1 MNSNE
6 NLTPQDVSNIL
17 LEGVGAPYV
26 AVFDAASNAIIDPSS
41 GLPIGELIDN
51 FVYEYAEEKEDSG
64 SFVITTK
71 GSAICDVPA
80 LQYSNILW
88 IQWGYLLPNGSV
100 ICGKARQVMITDI
113 SAGFK
118 NDRVTLE
125 IKFADSSIR
134 LKNVPANY
142 FSTELDFFNDLVGL
156 LQGYSITPVIKRY
169 RSYDGVGIYL
179 LEKLEASD
187 YNTEVTN
194 PSTSPEVTVITP
206 TGYANPTSFV
216 QADQWGRPVRD
227 NKNWRTLQHQA
238 TIQPASEIPEGA
250 VPVKITILDSKQAY
264 SDEIQ
269 SLIDEYPDRYRLINP
284 HAVNTNA
291 RGDVIESSPLLG
303 GLYRSVVVTRSAP
316 NNIWGQLHS
325 LASQLP
331 GGPFYM
337 DGRDGSLVIHNMA
350 SDRPVSLVYTYQG
363 GSGELL
369 DFEVTSKFIRSAVE
383 VSTSSD
389 IEPDSKH
396 LVSSVAQG
404 SMDRSMTNPDL
415 YYSGWDSNLEAT
427 TSLENS
433 PAGRDMSKPYEPM
446 FSSGYINNGTGTL
459 LDNGYRIGSYA
470 VLPKTYADEPTRVI
484 APGEFTK
491 EERDNYLRDL
501 FNSWDSAMN
510 GQISTQLD
518 LENFIRQGFY
528 IKPLKVTRIKV
539 VDIVGYDPNIDTQ
552 IKEGVGGEKFGGEKK
567 LGGGKGRSYYY
578 DNTPEARFRKI
589 IGDNEIL
596 ECRML
601 GWGHYHGSDGINL
614 ETFPN
619 YWYLSKV
626 TNEYRSS
633 SANVYRIIYK
643 VEESIDGVRVLSD
656 INDFTSIIQANDV
669 KESINN
675 QVKASATVLGR
686 PSIESSMNIQIN
698 NVAKFSGTWYTK
710 KVIHRINTSTGY
722 TTEIDFVQRTSTI
735 TETVISK
742 RQALSEVSQQLNQ
755 EVARSIKTGTWEHSQ
770 PEYLEKVFETIGYPK
785 NSSFLVSPNPGG
797 YSVIESDKDTVFN
810 TAEGI
815 DHQNQVVKNQ

>member
-125 IKFADSSIR
+125 VKFADSSIR

-169 RSYDGVGIYL
+169 SSNFDVGIYL
-179 LEKLEASD
+179 LEKLDAPA
-187 YNTEVTN
+187 YNTEATN
-194 PSTSPEVTVITP
+194 PSTSPDVTVITP
-206 TGYANPTSFV
+206 TDYANPLTLG
-216 QADQWGRPVRD
+216 QADLYGRPVRD
-227 NKNWRTLQHQA
+227 NKNWANLQHQA

-269 SLIDEYPDRYRLINP
+269 SLIDEYPDRYRLVNP
-284 HAVNTNA
+284 QAVNTNA
-291 RGDVIESSPLLG
+291 RGMAIESSPLLG
-303 GLYRSVVVTRSAP
+303 ELYRSVVVTRSAP

-396 LVSSVAQG
+396 LVSSVTQG

-427 TSLENS
+427 TSLKNS
-433 PAGRDMSKPYEPM
+433 PAGRDMSNPYEPV

-459 LDNGYRIGSYA
+459 YDNGYRIGSYA
-470 VLPKTYADEPTRVI
+470 IVPKTYADEPTRVI

-491 EERDNYLRDL
+491 EERENYLRDL
-501 FNSWDSAMN
+501 FNSWNSAMN

-518 LENFIRQGFY
+518 LENFIHQGFY
-528 IKPLKVTRIKV
+528 IKPLKVTRIKII
-539 VDIVGYDPNIDTQ
+539 DIVGYSPTAN
-552 IKEGVGGEKFGGEKK
+552 VAAR
-567 LGGGKGRSYYY
+567 GKGGSDHYW

-589 IGDNEIL
+589 IGDNEII
-596 ECRML
+596 ECRSI
-601 GWGHYHGSDGINL
+601 GYRYTPHDSDGINW

-619 YWYLSKV
+619 YHYTGDRYYDTPS
-626 TNEYRSS
+626 N
-633 SANVYRIIYK
+633 SARIYRIVYK

-656 INDFTSIIQANDV
+656 TNDFTSIIQANDV

-770 PEYLEKVFETIGYPK
+770 PEYLEKVFETIGYP
-785 NSSFLVSPNPGG
+785 NSSLLVSPNPDG
-797 YSVIESDKDTVFN
+797 YSVIASDNDTVFN

-815 DHQNQVVKNQ
+815 DHQNQIVKNQ

>member
-187 YNTEVTN
+187 YNTEATN
-194 PSTSPEVTVITP
+194 TSTSPEVTVITP
-206 TGYANPTSFV
+206 TGYANPLTIGK
-216 QADQWGRPVRD
+216 ADPWGRPVRD
-227 NKNWRTLQHQA
+227 NKNWKNLQHQA

-284 HAVNTNA
+284 QAVNTDA
-291 RGDVIESSPLLG
+291 KGRAIESSPLLG
-303 GLYRSVVVTRSAP
+303 ELYRSVVVTRSAP

-396 LVSSVAQG
+396 LVSSVTQG

-433 PAGRDMSKPYEPM
+433 PAGRDMSKPYEPI

-459 LDNGYRIGSYA
+459 HDNGYRIGSYA

-491 EERDNYLRDL
+491 EERENYLRDL
-501 FNSWDSAMN
+501 FNSWNSAMN

-539 VDIVGYDPNIDTQ
+539 VDIVGYSPDVELRY
-552 IKEGVGGEKFGGEKK
+552 KGGP
-567 LGGGKGRSYYY
+567 GGGKNLISRGKNRSYYY

-589 IGDNEIL
+589 IGDNEII
-596 ECRML
+596 ECRLL
-601 GWGHYHGSDGINL
+601 GDRYSNNSDGINY
-614 ETFPN
+614 ETFPHYSHFFCLGDKYHEN
-619 YWYLSKV
+619 D
-626 TNEYRSS
+626 N
-633 SANVYRIIYK
+633 SAGIYRIIYK
-643 VEESIDGVRVLSD
+643 VEESIDGIRVLSD
-656 INDFTSIIQANDV
+656 TNDFTSIIQANDV

-770 PEYLEKVFETIGYPK
+770 PEYLEKVFETIGYP
-785 NSSFLVSPNPGG
+785 NSSLMVSPNPGG

>member
-1 MNSNE
+1 MSSNE
-6 NLTPQDVSNIL
+6 NLTPRDVSNIL
-17 LEGVGAPYV
+17 LEGVGSPYV

-88 IQWGYLLPNGSV
+88 IQWGYILPNGSV

-142 FSTELDFFNDLVGL
+142 FSTELNFFNDIVGL
-156 LQGYSITPVIKRY
+156 LQGYGITPVIKRY
-169 RSYDGVGIYL
+169 RSNVDVGVYL
-179 LEKLEASD
+179 LEKLEAPD
-187 YNTEVTN
+187 YNTEATS

-206 TGYANPTSFV
+206 TDYANPLAFTDPKTDRKSWV
-216 QADQWGRPVRD
+216 
-227 NKNWRTLQHQA
+227 NLQHQA

-250 VPVKITILDSKQAY
+250 VPVKITVLDSQQAY

-284 HAVNTNA
+284 QAINT
-291 RGDVIESSPLLG
+291 DVKGHPIESSPLLG
-303 GLYRSVVVTRSAP
+303 ELYRSVVVTRSAP

-369 DFEVTSKFIRSAVE
+369 DFEVTSKFIRSVVE

-396 LVSSVAQG
+396 IVSSVAQG

-433 PAGRDMSKPYEPM
+433 PAGRDMSNPYEPI

-459 LDNGYRIGSYA
+459 YDNGYRIGSYS

-484 APGEFTK
+484 APGEVTK
-491 EERDNYLRDL
+491 EERDNYLKDL
-501 FNSWDSAMN
+501 FKSWNSTMN

-528 IKPLKVTRIKV
+528 IKPLKVTRVKV
-539 VDIVGYDPNIDTQ
+539 VDIVGYSPTASIGTRNV
-552 IKEGVGGEKFGGEKK
+552 EHN
-567 LGGGKGRSYYY
+567 KGADYYR

-596 ECRML
+596 ECRSI
-601 GWGHYHGSDGINL
+601 GYRYGQNSPDSINR
-614 ETFPN
+614 ETFPD
-619 YWYLSKV
+619 YGYSGDRYYDTP
-626 TNEYRSS
+626 TN
-633 SANVYRIIYK
+633 SAKIYRIVYK

-770 PEYLEKVFETIGYPK
+770 PEYLEKVFEALEYQ
-785 NSSFLVSPNPGG
+785 NSSLVVSPNPEG
-797 YSVIESDKDTVFN
+797 YSVIASDNDTVFN

>member
-88 IQWGYLLPNGSV
+88 IQWGYILPNGSV

-169 RSYDGVGIYL
+169 RSNFDVGFYL
-179 LEKLEASD
+179 LEKLEAPA
-187 YNTEVTN
+187 YNTEATN

-206 TGYANPTSFV
+206 TGYANPLSFNKSNT
-216 QADQWGRPVRD
+216 DT
-227 NKNWRTLQHQA
+227 KNWTNLQHQA

-264 SDEIQ
+264 SDEIK

-284 HAVNTNA
+284 QAVNTDA
-291 RGDVIESSPLLG
+291 RGQVIESSPLLG
-303 GLYRSVVVTRSAP
+303 ELYRSVVVTRSAP

-396 LVSSVAQG
+396 LVSSVTQG

-459 LDNGYRIGSYA
+459 HDNGYRIGSYA

-491 EERDNYLRDL
+491 EERENYLRDL

-539 VDIVGYDPNIDTQ
+539 VDIVGYEPLVAD
-552 IKEGVGGEKFGGEKK
+552 KFE
-567 LGGGKGRSYYY
+567 Y
-578 DNTPEARFRKI
+578 DKRRDHYWGNLPEARFRKI
-589 IGDNEIL
+589 IGDNEII
-596 ECRML
+596 ECRRL
-601 GWGHYHGSDGINL
+601 GYRYTSHDPDGINY
-614 ETFPN
+614 ETFPTYYYDYN
-619 YWYLSKV
+619 G
-626 TNEYRSS
+626 
-633 SANVYRIIYK
+633 SAEAAIYRIIYK

-656 INDFTSIIQANDV
+656 TNDFTSIIQANDV

-770 PEYLEKVFETIGYPK
+770 PEYLEKVFETIGYP
-785 NSSFLVSPNPGG
+785 NSSLLVSPNPGG
-797 YSVIESDKDTVFN
+797 YSVIESDNDTVFN

>member
-6 NLTPQDVSNIL
+6 NLTPQDISNIL
-17 LEGVGAPYV
+17 LEGVGSPYV

-169 RSYDGVGIYL
+169 RSYFDGYYL
-179 LEKLEASD
+179 LEKLEAPA
-187 YNTEVTN
+187 YNTEATN

-206 TGYANPTSFV
+206 TGYVNPLFL
-216 QADQWGRPVRD
+216 
-227 NKNWRTLQHQA
+227 NKSWETLKHQA

-284 HAVNTNA
+284 SA
-291 RGDVIESSPLLG
+291 SSLLG
-303 GLYRSVVVTRSAP
+303 ELYRSVVVTRSAP

-396 LVSSVAQG
+396 LVSSVTQG

-427 TSLENS
+427 TSLKNS
-433 PAGRDMSKPYEPM
+433 PAGRDMSNPYEPM

-459 LDNGYRIGSYA
+459 HDNGYRIGSYA
-470 VLPKTYADEPTRVI
+470 VLPKTYADEPTQII

-491 EERDNYLRDL
+491 EERDNYLKDL
-501 FNSWDSAMN
+501 FKSWNSTMN

-539 VDIVGYDPNIDTQ
+539 VDIVGYGYSSQVDTKTVD
-552 IKEGVGGEKFGGEKK
+552 IW
-567 LGGGKGRSYYY
+567 GGKGQEYYW

-589 IGDNEIL
+589 IGDNEII
-596 ECRML
+596 ECRRRR
-601 GWGHYHGSDGINL
+601 YNFDEDGINP
-614 ETFPN
+614 ETFPF
-619 YWYLSKV
+619 YVYSSKGGV
-626 TNEYRSS
+626 HRGDLY
-633 SANVYRIIYK
+633 AHIYRIIYK

-770 PEYLEKVFETIGYPK
+770 PEYLEKVFETIGHPK
-785 NSSFLVSPNPGG
+785 NSSFLVSPNPDG

>member
-216 QADQWGRPVRD
+216 KADPWGRPVRD
-227 NKNWRTLQHQA
+227 NKNWTNLQHQA

-284 HAVNTNA
+284 SAVNTNA
-291 RGDVIESSPLLG
+291 RGDVISTPLLG
-303 GLYRSVVVTRSAP
+303 ELYRSVVVTRSAP

-427 TSLENS
+427 TSLKNS
-433 PAGRDMSKPYEPM
+433 PAGRDMSNPYEPM

-459 LDNGYRIGSYA
+459 HDNGYRIGSYA
-470 VLPKTYADEPTRVI
+470 IVPKTYADEPTRVI

-491 EERDNYLRDL
+491 EERENYLRDL

-528 IKPLKVTRIKV
+528 IKPLKVTRIKI
-539 VDIVGYDPNIDTQ
+539 VDIVGYDPRVSAEIFKHRTD
-552 IKEGVGGEKFGGEKK
+552 GD
-567 LGGGKGRSYYY
+567 YYW

-589 IGDNEIL
+589 IGDNEII
-596 ECRML
+596 ECRRL
-601 GWGHYHGSDGINL
+601 ERRYTFHISDKINY
-614 ETFPN
+614 ETFPT
-619 YWYLSKV
+619 YYYGY
-626 TNEYRSS
+626 NESIE
-633 SANVYRIIYK
+633 ATIYRIVYK

-656 INDFTSIIQANDV
+656 TNDFTSIIQANDV

-785 NSSFLVSPNPGG
+785 NSSLLVSPNPDG
-797 YSVIESDKDTVFN
+797 YSVIASDNDTVFN